1 MSQLSEIFG
10 ASSDQLHVRS
20 EISAL
25 HKRMASVEQVEIRHE
40 ETLAYGLYTR
50 TIFIPKGVLLLGK
63 IHKKPCVNI
72 VLSGDISIG
81 TETGELRA
89 QAGYMVTSPAGMQKV
104 GFAHEDTVFVNV
116 FRTDETDITKIEADL
131 IAESFEALEGA
142 GGLPC
147 LG

>member
-1 MSQLSEIFG
+1 MTDLSEII
-10 ASSDQLHVRS
+10 ATNPDPLRVRADIAALRHRMS
-20 EISAL
+20 EI
-25 HKRMASVEQVEIRHE
+25 EQVEIRHE
-40 ETLAYGLYTR
+40 ESLAYGLYTR

-72 VLSGDISIG
+72 VLSGDISIA
-81 TETGELRA
+81 TETGEIRV

-116 FRTDETDITKIEADL
+116 FRTDETDIAKIEDDL
-131 IAESFEALEGA
+131 IAESFEALNCA

>member
-1 MSQLSEIFG
+1 MNDLSEII
-10 ASSDQLHVRS
+10 AQNNDPLHVRA
-20 EISAL
+20 EIAAL
-25 HKRMASVEQVEIRHE
+25 HERMLAVDQVEIRHK

-72 VLSGDISIG
+72 VLSGDISIA
-81 TETGELRA
+81 TETGEIRA

-116 FRTDETDITKIEADL
+116 FRTDVQNIEQVEEDL
-131 IAESFEALEGA
+131 IAENYEALDGA
-142 GGLPC
+142 GELPC